1 MSIDSRWAGVNAM
14 YSRPSPFGN
23 ETGSLPNG
31 EYEPGTQVLENVRSA
46 KVLVIGAGGL
56 GCEIL
61 KDLALSGVTDIHV
74 IDLDTIDVTNLNRQF
89 LFRKKDVGRGKA
101 ETAAEFIQKRVPG
114 CTVTPYNCKIQ
125 DKDKEFYM
133 QFKVI
138 ISGLDN
144 IEARRWLN
152 GMLHS
157 IVERCVD
164 EDGDEY
170 FDGII
175 PMIDGGT
182 EGLKGQARLIIPKIT
197 ACFECTIENIPPP
210 LGFAMCT
217 IAETPRIAE
226 HCIAYAYLLEWAKYF
241 PEKKVD
247 KDSAEDMKWIYEK
260 ALERSKQFD
269 IEGVT
274 YFKTMGV
281 VKTIIP
287 AVASTNAIISAVC
300 VNEAIKLLTFSGTS
314 LNVNFMVMGNEG
326 QYTPTFEYDKKDDCV
341 VCGDAA
347 EAREVRCTISS
358 TLSELIQ
365 IMKEDPALQL
375 KKPSITSGEM
385 SLYLTAP
392 AALEKATKANLDRTL
407 DELGLS
413 NGSVLGVTD
422 PVLFQPVNVKLE
434 IV

>member
-1 MSIDSRWAGVNAM
+1 MERWSQLSTV

-31 EYEPGTQVLENVRSA
+31 EYEPGPGVLDTVKKS

-61 KDLALSGVTDIHV
+61 KDLALSGVEDIHV

-101 ETAAEFIQKRVPG
+101 ETAAEFISKRVPG
-114 CTVTPYNCKIQ
+114 CVVTPYNCKIQ
-125 DKDKEFYM
+125 EMDQNFYK

-157 IVERCVD
+157 IVERCED

-182 EGLKGQARLIIPKIT
+182 EGFRGQARVILPKCT
-197 ACFECTIENIPPP
+197 SCFECTMENIPPP
-210 LGFAMCT
+210 VGFAMCT
-217 IAETPRIAE
+217 IAETPRIPE
-226 HCIAYAYLLEWAKYF
+226 HCIAYAYLLEWPKFF
-241 PEKKVD
+241 PDKKVD
-247 KDSAEDMKWIYEK
+247 KDSAADMTWIYER

-287 AVASTNAIISAVC
+287 AVASTNAIISAAC
-300 VNEAIKLLTFSGTS
+300 VQEAIKLLSFSGQS
-314 LNVNFMVMGNEG
+314 LNCNIMFMGSDG
-326 QYTPTFEYDKKDDCV
+326 FYTPTMEFDRKEDCV
-341 VCGDAA
+341 VCGRAA
-347 EAREVRCTISS
+347 EARSVKLLGSS
-358 TLSELIQ
+358 TLGELIEELKQ
-365 IMKEDPALQL
+365 NQSFQL
-375 KKPSITSGEM
+375 KKPSITSGTS

-392 AALEKATKANLDRTL
+392 PPLEKATRPNLDKTL
-407 DELGLS
+407 TELGLET
-413 NGSVLGVTD
+413 GSVVGVTD
-422 PVLFQPVNVKLE
+422 PVLFQPTSIKLE
-434 IV
+434 LL

>member
-1 MSIDSRWAGVNAM
+1 MSVEGRWQSLNTI

-31 EYEPGTQVLENVRSA
+31 EYEPGTGLENVRSA

-101 ETAAEFIQKRVPG
+101 ETAAEFIQERVPG
-114 CTVTPYNCKIQ
+114 CKVTPYNCKIQ
-125 DKDKEFYM
+125 EKPQEFYK

-182 EGLKGQARLIIPKIT
+182 EGLKGQARVILPKCT
-197 ACFECTIENIPPP
+197 ACFECTMENIPPP

-217 IAETPRIAE
+217 IAETPRIPE
-226 HCIAYAYLLEWAKYF
+226 HCIAYAFILEWPKFF
-241 PEKKVD
+241 PDKKVD

-260 ALERSKQFD
+260 ALERGKAFD

-274 YFKTMGV
+274 YFKTLGV

-287 AVASTNAIISAVC
+287 AVASTNAIISAAC
-300 VNEAIKLLTFSGTS
+300 VAEAIKLLSFSGQS
-314 LNVNFMVMGNEG
+314 LNCNFMIMGSEG
-326 QYTPTFEYDKKDDCV
+326 FYTPTFEYDRKDDCV
-341 VCGDAA
+341 VCGNAA
-347 EAREVRCTISS
+347 EAHPMKCTASC
-358 TLSELIQ
+358 TLAELMQ
-365 IMKEDPALQL
+365 MMKEDPGLQL

-392 AALEKATKANLDRTL
+392 PALEKATKANLEKTL
-407 DELGLS
+407 AELGLAS
-413 NGSVLGVTD
+413 GSVLGVTD
-422 PVLFQPVNVKLE
+422 PVLFQPISVKLE
-434 IV
+434 LV

>member
-1 MSIDSRWAGVNAM
+1 MERWSALNTI
-14 YSRPSPFGN
+14 YSRASPFGN

-31 EYEPGTQVLENVRSA
+31 EYEPGPGVLENVRSS

-101 ETAAEFIQKRVPG
+101 ETAAEFINKRVPG
-114 CTVTPYNCKIQ
+114 CNVTPYNCKIQ
-125 DKDKEFYM
+125 EKDQAFYK
-133 QFKVI
+133 QFKVV

-152 GMLHS
+152 GMLHA
-157 IVERCVD
+157 IVERCED

-182 EGLKGQARLIIPKIT
+182 EGLKGQARVILPKCT
-197 ACFECTIENIPPP
+197 ACFECTMENIPPP

-217 IAETPRIAE
+217 IAETPRIPE
-226 HCIAYAYLLEWAKYF
+226 HCIAYAYLLEWPKVF
-241 PEKKVD
+241 PDKKVD
-247 KDSAEDMKWIYEK
+247 KDSAQDMQWIYEH

-274 YFKTMGV
+274 YFKTLGV

-287 AVASTNAIISAVC
+287 AVASTNAIISAAC
-300 VNEAIKLLTFSGTS
+300 VNEAIKMLSFSGQS
-314 LNVNFMVMGNEG
+314 LNCNFMIMGAEG
-326 QYTPTFEYDKKDDCV
+326 FYTPTFEYDRKEDCM
-341 VCGDAA
+341 VCGSAA
-347 EAREVRCTISS
+347 EARPLRCSTTS
-358 TLSELIQ
+358 TLAELIQ
-365 IMKEDPALQL
+365 HMKEDNGLQL
-375 KKPSITSGEM
+375 KKPSVTSGSM

-392 AALEKATKANLDRTL
+392 PALEKATKANLDKTL
-407 DELGLS
+407 TELGITT
-413 NGSVLGVTD
+413 GSVLGVTD
-422 PVLFQPVNVKLE
+422 PVLFQPISVKLE
-434 IV
+434 LV